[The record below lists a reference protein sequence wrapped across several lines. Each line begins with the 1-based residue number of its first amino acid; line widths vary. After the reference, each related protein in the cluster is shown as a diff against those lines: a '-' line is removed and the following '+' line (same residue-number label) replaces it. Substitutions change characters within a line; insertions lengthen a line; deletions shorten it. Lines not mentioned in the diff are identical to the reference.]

1 MDYYPY
7 ENIPDVP
14 QLSLFA
20 PSQAG
25 GHLDTHV
32 VTGASWHGEAL
43 GALLDGIRSLR
54 TDHTS
59 GAKDLATKAVGTLA
73 IVADIS
79 GSGLIEESCQAASTA
94 GPVRYPIA
102 RIWWNTV
109 RKAGW
114 AISKYGRP
122 SMGAAVTVAVMRA
135 LDVERL
141 GLSEMQELA
150 STAGSHSTF
159 KESSTIGDT
168 ELIKMG

>member
-1 MDYYPY
+1 MDNQYKD
-7 ENIPDVP
+7 IPDVP
-14 QLSLFA
+14 QLSLLA
-20 PSQAG
+20 PSQVEYPNTDAI
-25 GHLDTHV
+25 
-32 VTGASWHGEAL
+32 TGADWHGEAL

-122 SMGAAVTVAVMRA
+122 S
-135 LDVERL
+135 
-141 GLSEMQELA
+141 
-150 STAGSHSTF
+150 
-159 KESSTIGDT
+159 
-168 ELIKMG
+168 